1 MKWFIIISKLC
12 LKFKQYKNCGEYF
25 WDTIYRMSF
34 TSRGI
39 SIINIFQSRRVKS
52 NQTALIF
59 LPHFDSS
66 TTPTYDTILDRT
78 LDHTRGCT
86 ACLYAL
92 HAVCIFMK
100 LCHIVPL
107 HHCPESCVHSA
118 GPFRLPE
125 NAEIAFSSGKL
136 GTSFHDALTSVVC
149 NIFLVA
155 FNVLIK

>member
-1 MKWFIIISKLC
+1 MRSL
-12 LKFKQYKNCGEYF
+12 
-25 WDTIYRMSF
+25 
-34 TSRGI
+34 
-39 SIINIFQSRRVKS
+39 
-52 NQTALIF
+52 
-59 LPHFDSS
+59 H
-66 TTPTYDTILDRT
+66 DTILDRT

-107 HHCPESCVHSA
+107 RHYPESCVHSA

-136 GTSFHDALTSVVC
+136 GTSFHDALTNVVC
-149 NIFLVA
+149 NVFLVV
-155 FNVLIK
+155 FNALVKQCRNPRFSLVGFTRNRKDKRKKEMCIFPAKEKS